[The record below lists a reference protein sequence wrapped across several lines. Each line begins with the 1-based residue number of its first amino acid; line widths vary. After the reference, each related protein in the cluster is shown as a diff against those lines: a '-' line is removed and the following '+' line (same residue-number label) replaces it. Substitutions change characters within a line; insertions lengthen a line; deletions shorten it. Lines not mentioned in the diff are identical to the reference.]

1 MFRKMLKS
9 DLMSKKGLNVI
20 LFISITVASILV
32 SAGTCRFCTQI
43 TGGRRTAEGELQNS
57 PVDCLKKGN
66 TLQEKAFPDRLFFD
80 S

>member
-32 SAGTCRFCTQI
+32 SASTCRFCTQI
-43 TGGRRTAEGELQNS
+43 TGGKRTAEGELQSS
-57 PVDCLKKGN
+57 PVDC
-66 TLQEKAFPDRLFFD
+66 
-80 S
+80 

>member
-9 DLMSKKGLNVI
+9 DLMSKNGLNVI
-20 LFISITVASILV
+20 LFIFITVASILV
-32 SAGTCRFCTQI
+32 FAGTCRFCTQI
-43 TGGRRTAEGELQNS
+43 TGDKRTAEGELQNS

-66 TLQEKAFPDRLFFD
+66 TLQKRRFPDRFFFD

>member
-1 MFRKMLKS
+1 MFRKMLKY

-32 SAGTCRFCTQI
+32 FAGTCRFCTQI
-43 TGGRRTAEGELQNS
+43 TGGRRTAEGELQSS

-66 TLQEKAFPDRLFFD
+66 TLQEKAFPDRFFFD